1 MEKCVAILYVVFCVV
16 LTIQLVVFLKDAIQ
30 PQELFT
36 KIENIPWDETNFPL
50 TPRYKNTLEEFN
62 YVILY
67 SFNNSY

>member
-50 TPRYKNTLEEFN
+50 TPRYKTL
-62 YVILY
+62 
-67 SFNNSY
+67 